1 MEFYF
6 EKEFPLLPYG
16 RQPKYKKI
24 MYKIPNYPNVIFALE
39 QENNEVYY
47 GITQLYGGIVNKK
60 VFSNWS
66 DGVTDG
72 WPYGTKYFPA
82 NLKYWDNW
90 DTLVDMV
97 KGDKIVNIIDK
108 ELNKV
113 LDNHL
118 IETLDEDIRNRK

>member
-1 MEFYF
+1 
-6 EKEFPLLPYG
+6 
-16 RQPKYKKI
+16 
-24 MYKIPNYPNVIFALE
+24 MYKIPNYQNVIFALE

-47 GITQLYGGIVNKK
+47 GIIQLYGGIVNKK

-72 WPYGTKYFPA
+72 WPYGSKYFPA